1 VSPDSQLTSSHNPI
15 VSQSRYGAL
24 DIIVIFL
31 SYIALKCKYQLAAR
45 LVASIGACVEVNVS
59 DEQLVILLSKL

>member
-24 DIIVIFL
+24 DITVIFL
-31 SYIALKCKYQLAAR
+31 SHIALEGCLVLTFSCKHQLAAR
-45 LVASIGACVEVNVS
+45 LAASVGACVEVSVS
-59 DEQLVILLSKL
+59 DE